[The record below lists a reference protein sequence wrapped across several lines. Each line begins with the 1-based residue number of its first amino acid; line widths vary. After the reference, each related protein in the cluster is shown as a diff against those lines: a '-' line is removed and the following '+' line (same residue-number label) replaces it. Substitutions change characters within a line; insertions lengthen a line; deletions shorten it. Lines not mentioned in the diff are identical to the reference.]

1 MSELYQN
8 PVEETKEPKPRFLLD
23 AMLGSLARWL
33 RLLGCDVALAADDE
47 SDATLIRRA
56 RAEERVIVTRDTGM
70 ARRRGVH
77 VFLITSTDLAEQL
90 RQMVTYW
97 NIGIERIGTRCLVCN
112 HELELLSREEAF
124 GQVPPYVWV
133 TQSQF
138 LYCPGCERIYW
149 PGTHWEKM
157 SARLAG
163 MLGLNSLDGFSLGRK
178 GTRE

>member
-1 MSELYQN
+1 MNELYQN
-8 PVEETKEPKPRFLLD
+8 PPEETKKPEPRLLLD

-33 RLLGCDVALAADDE
+33 RLLGCDTALASDDE
-47 SDATLIRRA
+47 SDAALIRRA
-56 RAEERVIVTRDTGM
+56 RAEGRVIVTRDTGLM
-70 ARRRGVH
+70 RRRGVQ

-90 RQMVTYW
+90 RQVVSHW

-112 HELELLSREEAF
+112 HELEPLSREEAF

-133 TQSQF
+133 TQSRF

-157 SARLAG
+157 SARLASL
-163 MLGLNSLDGFSLGRK
+163 LGLDSLK
-178 GTRE
+178 GPPIGMESPRR